1 MKLLLT
7 GLPKGATGEA
17 VREGMKKLG
26 PVSAVEMVVQAGS
39 SDWAIVEMPIT
50 DEQAF
55 NLTQRVR
62 DIWHAGQFVN
72 LTILNH

>member
-1 MKLLLT
+1 M
-7 GLPKGATGEA
+7 E
-17 VREGMKKLG
+17 KLG
-26 PVSAVEMVVQAGS
+26 PVSAVELVAQAGN

-50 DEQAF
+50 DEQGF